1 MAEQGRIWSESELS
15 VLFDV
20 YGDDPIQRQ
29 NPKCFFSAD
38 TQQMCDAT
46 SNSENVRC
54 SYCDVIN

>member
-1 MAEQGRIWSESELS
+1 MAEQGRIWSDSKLS

-20 YGDDPIQRQ
+20 YEDDSIQCQ

-46 SNSENVRC
+46 SNSEKC
-54 SYCDVIN
+54 PLFLL